1 MNKKV
6 FVKLIALLMA
16 AAMLLGV
23 CACSATDNNPTIGKI
38 GKVKIKLSQYQQ
50 IYQQY
55 SYYAKSMDDFNGFIK
70 NQLITY
76 GVTLNKCYELG
87 LDKEISQDELQKNV
101 DAKLDQAIASYKVD
115 ASITDE
121 AAIRENKLEQFKA
134 ALKKQGTSY
143 KAYMKSLKQSE
154 LESMMMEMLQ
164 EKIYS
169 EVQFDAS
176 AFEKY
181 ISENTLSQR
190 DSYGKDV
197 SAFMTAYNSYIS
209 GSGMIPLYTP
219 NDMFTVKHLLVQ
231 YDNSDKVSDTVEGV
245 FTDEQNKKLDE
256 IRKALESGISLD
268 EFVDKY
274 VTNGDYQSD
283 TVFVSATPDPSATP
297 NPDATPEPTADPDSP
312 GGYKEHGYI
321 MNENLLSKYFDG
333 FGAAAC
339 LLFYGDDWK
348 IPAESASPAPDA
360 TDAPKTTD
368 APATDVPAT
377 DVPATTDVASTD
389 VPSTDAP
396 ATTDVAS
403 TDAPATDAPATDAPT
418 TDKPADNETDPVKK
432 YGIKIYTTTDGQKIA
447 EVTTKTSGGGVHF
460 LFINERLDAGDT
472 VIKAEN
478 DDAAYRNAKKF
489 YIEKTEQDHYSE
501 CFTEWKNNTKIRM
514 NDKYIDTYAKQFLAT
529 ARASTAAAVQN
540 SRSRTGAGI
549 PEGQE
554 NSMRMCSKRRSA
566 RCR

>member
-1 MNKKV
+1 MMNKKV

-190 DSYGKDV
+190 DNYGKDV

-321 MNENLLSKYFDG
+321 MNEDLLSKYFDG

-377 DVPATTDVASTD
+377 D
-389 VPSTDAP
+389 
-396 ATTDVAS
+396 
-403 TDAPATDAPATDAPT
+403 APT
-418 TDKPADNETDPVKK
+418 TDKPADGETDPVKK

-460 LFINERLDAGDT
+460 IFINERLDAGDT

-514 NDKYIDTYAKQFLAT
+514 NDKYIDTYAKQFL
-529 ARASTAAAVQN
+529 
-540 SRSRTGAGI
+540 GI
-549 PEGQE
+549 
-554 NSMRMCSKRRSA
+554 A
-566 RCR
+566 

>member
-1 MNKKV
+1 MMNKKV

-154 LESMMMEMLQ
+154 LESMMMELLQ

-256 IRKALESGISLD
+256 IRKTLESGISLD

-348 IPAESASPAPDA
+348 IPVESASPAPDA
-360 TDAPKTTD
+360 TDAP
-368 APATDVPAT
+368 
-377 DVPATTDVASTD
+377 
-389 VPSTDAP
+389 
-396 ATTDVAS
+396 
-403 TDAPATDAPATDAPT
+403 T
-418 TDKPADNETDPVKK
+418 TDKPADDETDPVKK

-460 LFINERLDAGDT
+460 IFINERLDAGDT

-514 NDKYIDTYAKQFLAT
+514 NDKYIDTYAKQFL
-529 ARASTAAAVQN
+529 
-540 SRSRTGAGI
+540 GI
-549 PEGQE
+549 
-554 NSMRMCSKRRSA
+554 A
-566 RCR
+566 

>member
-6 FVKLIALLMA
+6 FVKLIALLTT

-23 CACSATDNNPTIGKI
+23 CACSAIDDNPTIGKI
-38 GKVKIKLSQYQQ
+38 GKVKITLSQYQQ

-55 SYYAKSMDDFNGFIK
+55 SYYANSMDDFNGFIK
-70 NQLITY
+70 DQLITY

-87 LDKEISQDELQKNV
+87 LDKKINNDELQKNV
-101 DAKLDQAIASYKVD
+101 DAQLDQALASYKVD

-143 KAYMKSLKQSE
+143 KAYMKSLEQSE
-154 LESMMMEMLQ
+154 LESMMMEMLK
-164 EKIYS
+164 ENIYS
-169 EVQFDAS
+169 KVQFDAS

-181 ISENTLSQR
+181 ISENTLTQR
-190 DSYGKDV
+190 ESYGKDV

-231 YDNSDKVSDTVEGV
+231 YDNSDEVSDTVEGV

-321 MNENLLSKYFDG
+321 MNEDLLSKYFDG

-348 IPAESASPAPDA
+348 IPVESASPAPDA
-360 TDAPKTTD
+360 TDAPATD

-377 DVPATTDVASTD
+377 DAPATTDVA
-389 VPSTDAP
+389 STDAP

-403 TDAPATDAPATDAPT
+403 TDAPATDAPATD
-418 TDKPADNETDPVKK
+418 KPADDETDPVKK

-460 LFINERLDAGDT
+460 IFINERLDAGDT

-489 YIEKTEQDHYSE
+489 YTEKMEQEHYSD
-501 CFTEWKNNTKIRM
+501 CFNEWKNNTKIRM
-514 NDKYIDTYAKQFLAT
+514 NDKYIDTYAKQFL
-529 ARASTAAAVQN
+529 
-540 SRSRTGAGI
+540 GI
-549 PEGQE
+549 
-554 NSMRMCSKRRSA
+554 A
-566 RCR
+566 

>member
-1 MNKKV
+1 MMNKKV

-87 LDKEISQDELQKNV
+87 LDKKISQDELQKNV

-121 AAIRENKLEQFKA
+121 AAIRENKLDQFKA

-164 EKIYS
+164 EIIYS

-190 DSYGKDV
+190 DNYGKDV

-348 IPAESASPAPDA
+348 IPVESASPAPDA

-377 DVPATTDVASTD
+377 DAPATTDVASTD

-460 LFINERLDAGDT
+460 IFINERLDAGDT

-489 YIEKTEQDHYSE
+489 YTEKTEQDHYSE

-514 NDKYIDTYAKQFLAT
+514 NDKYIDTYAKQFL
-529 ARASTAAAVQN
+529 
-540 SRSRTGAGI
+540 GI
-549 PEGQE
+549 
-554 NSMRMCSKRRSA
+554 A
-566 RCR
+566 

>member
-1 MNKKV
+1 MMNKKV

-368 APATDVPAT
+368 APATDAPAT
-377 DVPATTDVASTD
+377 TDVPSTDAPATTDVASTD

-432 YGIKIYTTTDGQKIA
+432 YGIKVYTTTDGQKIA

-460 LFINERLDAGDT
+460 IFINERLDAGDT

-514 NDKYIDTYAKQFLAT
+514 NDKYIDTYAKQFL
-529 ARASTAAAVQN
+529 
-540 SRSRTGAGI
+540 GI
-549 PEGQE
+549 
-554 NSMRMCSKRRSA
+554 A
-566 RCR
+566 

>member
-1 MNKKV
+1 MMNKKV

-16 AAMLLGV
+16 VAMLLGV

-190 DSYGKDV
+190 DNYGKDV

-348 IPAESASPAPDA
+348 IPVESASPAPDA

-368 APATDVPAT
+368 APATDAPATDVPAT
-377 DVPATTDVASTD
+377 DAPATTDVASTD

-418 TDKPADNETDPVKK
+418 TDKPADGETDPVKK

-460 LFINERLDAGDT
+460 IFINERLDAGDT

-489 YIEKTEQDHYSE
+489 YTEKMEQDHYSE

-514 NDKYIDTYAKQFLAT
+514 NDKYIDTYAKQFL
-529 ARASTAAAVQN
+529 
-540 SRSRTGAGI
+540 GI
-549 PEGQE
+549 
-554 NSMRMCSKRRSA
+554 A
-566 RCR
+566 

>member
-377 DVPATTDVASTD
+377 D
-389 VPSTDAP
+389 
-396 ATTDVAS
+396 
-403 TDAPATDAPATDAPT
+403 APT
-418 TDKPADNETDPVKK
+418 TDKPADDETDPVKK
-432 YGIKIYTTTDGQKIA
+432 YGIKIYTTNDGQKIA

-460 LFINERLDAGDT
+460 IFINERLDAGDT

-514 NDKYIDTYAKQFLAT
+514 NDKYIDTYAKQFL
-529 ARASTAAAVQN
+529 
-540 SRSRTGAGI
+540 GI
-549 PEGQE
+549 
-554 NSMRMCSKRRSA
+554 A
-566 RCR
+566 

>member
-1 MNKKV
+1 MMNKKV

-190 DSYGKDV
+190 DNYGKDV

-368 APATDVPAT
+368 APATD
-377 DVPATTDVASTD
+377 
-389 VPSTDAP
+389 
-396 ATTDVAS
+396 
-403 TDAPATDAPATDAPT
+403 APATDAPATDAPT

-460 LFINERLDAGDT
+460 IFINERLDAGDT

-514 NDKYIDTYAKQFLAT
+514 NDKYIDTYAKQFL
-529 ARASTAAAVQN
+529 
-540 SRSRTGAGI
+540 GI
-549 PEGQE
+549 
-554 NSMRMCSKRRSA
+554 A
-566 RCR
+566 

>member
-1 MNKKV
+1 MMNKKV

-38 GKVKIKLSQYQQ
+38 GKVKITLSQYQQ

-55 SYYAKSMDDFNGFIK
+55 SYYANSMDDFNGFIK

-121 AAIRENKLEQFKA
+121 AAIRENKLDQFKA

-190 DSYGKDV
+190 DNYGKDV

-377 DVPATTDVASTD
+377 D
-389 VPSTDAP
+389 AP
-396 ATTDVAS
+396 A
-403 TDAPATDAPATDAPT
+403 T
-418 TDKPADNETDPVKK
+418 TDKPADDETDPVKK

-460 LFINERLDAGDT
+460 IFINERLDAGDT

-514 NDKYIDTYAKQFLAT
+514 NDKYIDTYAKQFL
-529 ARASTAAAVQN
+529 
-540 SRSRTGAGI
+540 GI
-549 PEGQE
+549 
-554 NSMRMCSKRRSA
+554 A
-566 RCR
+566 

>member
-164 EKIYS
+164 EIIYS
-169 EVQFDAS
+169 DVQFDAS

-377 DVPATTDVASTD
+377 DAPATDAPATIDVASTD

-418 TDKPADNETDPVKK
+418 TDKPADDKTDPVKK

-460 LFINERLDAGDT
+460 IFINERLDAGDT

-489 YIEKTEQDHYSE
+489 YTEKMEQDHYSE

-514 NDKYIDTYAKQFLAT
+514 NDKYIDTYAKQFL
-529 ARASTAAAVQN
+529 
-540 SRSRTGAGI
+540 GI
-549 PEGQE
+549 
-554 NSMRMCSKRRSA
+554 A
-566 RCR
+566 

>member
-1 MNKKV
+1 MMNKKV

-190 DSYGKDV
+190 DNYGKDV

-209 GSGMIPLYTP
+209 GSSMIPLYTP

-368 APATDVPAT
+368 APATDAPAT
-377 DVPATTDVASTD
+377 DVHVTDAPATTD

-460 LFINERLDAGDT
+460 IFINERLDAGDT

-489 YIEKTEQDHYSE
+489 YTEKMEQDHYSE

-514 NDKYIDTYAKQFLAT
+514 NDKYIDTYAKQFL
-529 ARASTAAAVQN
+529 
-540 SRSRTGAGI
+540 GI
-549 PEGQE
+549 
-554 NSMRMCSKRRSA
+554 A
-566 RCR
+566 

>member
-190 DSYGKDV
+190 DNYGKDV

-360 TDAPKTTD
+360 TDAP
-368 APATDVPAT
+368 
-377 DVPATTDVASTD
+377 
-389 VPSTDAP
+389 
-396 ATTDVAS
+396 
-403 TDAPATDAPATDAPT
+403 T

-432 YGIKIYTTTDGQKIA
+432 YGIKVYTTTDGQKIA

-460 LFINERLDAGDT
+460 IFINERLDAGDT

-514 NDKYIDTYAKQFLAT
+514 NDKYIDTYAKQFL
-529 ARASTAAAVQN
+529 
-540 SRSRTGAGI
+540 GI
-549 PEGQE
+549 
-554 NSMRMCSKRRSA
+554 A
-566 RCR
+566 

>member
-1 MNKKV
+1 MMNKKV

-121 AAIRENKLEQFKA
+121 VAIRENKLEQFKA

-164 EKIYS
+164 EIIYS
-169 EVQFDAS
+169 DVQFDAS

-377 DVPATTDVASTD
+377 DAPATDAPATIDVASTD

-418 TDKPADNETDPVKK
+418 TDKPADDKTDPVKK

-460 LFINERLDAGDT
+460 IFINERLDAGDT

-489 YIEKTEQDHYSE
+489 YTEKMEQDHYSE

-514 NDKYIDTYAKQFLAT
+514 NDKYIDTYAKQFL
-529 ARASTAAAVQN
+529 
-540 SRSRTGAGI
+540 GI
-549 PEGQE
+549 
-554 NSMRMCSKRRSA
+554 A
-566 RCR
+566 

>member
-38 GKVKIKLSQYQQ
+38 GKVKITLSQYQQ

-101 DAKLDQAIASYKVD
+101 DAQLDKAIASYKVD

-297 NPDATPEPTADPDSP
+297 NPDATPEPTADPVSP

-321 MNENLLSKYFDG
+321 MNEDLLSKYFDG

-348 IPAESASPAPDA
+348 IPVESASPAPDA
-360 TDAPKTTD
+360 TDVPKTTD

-377 DVPATTDVASTD
+377 DAPATTDVASTD

-418 TDKPADNETDPVKK
+418 TDKPADGETDPVKK

-460 LFINERLDAGDT
+460 IFINERLDAGDT

-489 YIEKTEQDHYSE
+489 YTEKMEQDHYSE

-514 NDKYIDTYAKQFLAT
+514 NDKFIDTYAKQFL
-529 ARASTAAAVQN
+529 
-540 SRSRTGAGI
+540 GI
-549 PEGQE
+549 
-554 NSMRMCSKRRSA
+554 A
-566 RCR
+566 

>member
-1 MNKKV
+1 MMNKKV

-87 LDKEISQDELQKNV
+87 LDKKISQDELQKNV

-164 EKIYS
+164 EIIYS
-169 EVQFDAS
+169 DVQFDAS

-348 IPAESASPAPDA
+348 IPVESASPAPDA
-360 TDAPKTTD
+360 TDAPATDAPATD

-377 DVPATTDVASTD
+377 DAPATTDVASTD

-460 LFINERLDAGDT
+460 IFINERLDAGDT

-489 YIEKTEQDHYSE
+489 YTEKMEQEHYSE

-514 NDKYIDTYAKQFLAT
+514 NDKYIDTYAKQFL
-529 ARASTAAAVQN
+529 
-540 SRSRTGAGI
+540 GI
-549 PEGQE
+549 
-554 NSMRMCSKRRSA
+554 A
-566 RCR
+566 

>member
-1 MNKKV
+1 MMNKKV

-190 DSYGKDV
+190 DNYGKDV

-339 LLFYGDDWK
+339 LLSTAMIGRF
-348 IPAESASPAPDA
+348 PLSPHP
-360 TDAPKTTD
+360 PH
-368 APATDVPAT
+368 PMQPML
-377 DVPATTDVASTD
+377 PR
-389 VPSTDAP
+389 PRMLP
-396 ATTDVAS
+396 Q
-403 TDAPATDAPATDAPT
+403 PMLPQRMFPQPMLPQPPMLLPPMLPQRMHPQPMLPPPINPPT
-418 TDKPADNETDPVKK
+418 TRPTPSRSTASRYTPPPTDRRSQKSPQRLPA
-432 YGIKIYTTTDGQKIA
+432 
-447 EVTTKTSGGGVHF
+447 
-460 LFINERLDAGDT
+460 
-472 VIKAEN
+472 
-478 DDAAYRNAKKF
+478 AAYTSSSSTKGLMQAIPLSKLR
-489 YIEKTEQDHYSE
+489 TMMQLTGTPRSS
-501 CFTEWKNNTKIRM
+501 TSKNGTGSLLRM
-514 NDKYIDTYAKQFLAT
+514 FH
-529 ARASTAAAVQN
+529 
-540 SRSRTGAGI
+540 
-549 PEGQE
+549 
-554 NSMRMCSKRRSA
+554 
-566 RCR
+566 

>member
-1 MNKKV
+1 MMNKKV

-38 GKVKIKLSQYQQ
+38 GKVKITLSQYQQ

-55 SYYAKSMDDFNGFIK
+55 SYYANSMDDFNGFIK

-121 AAIRENKLEQFKA
+121 AAIRENKLDQFKA

-190 DSYGKDV
+190 DNYGKDV

-283 TVFVSATPDPSATP
+283 TVFVSATPDPAATP

-368 APATDVPAT
+368 APATD
-377 DVPATTDVASTD
+377 
-389 VPSTDAP
+389 
-396 ATTDVAS
+396 
-403 TDAPATDAPATDAPT
+403 APATDAPT
-418 TDKPADNETDPVKK
+418 TDKPADDETDPVKK

-460 LFINERLDAGDT
+460 IFINERLDAGDT

-514 NDKYIDTYAKQFLAT
+514 NDKYIDTYAKQFL
-529 ARASTAAAVQN
+529 
-540 SRSRTGAGI
+540 GI
-549 PEGQE
+549 
-554 NSMRMCSKRRSA
+554 A
-566 RCR
+566 

>member
-169 EVQFDAS
+169 EVKFDAS

-190 DSYGKDV
+190 DNYGKDV

-348 IPAESASPAPDA
+348 IPVESASPAPD
-360 TDAPKTTD
+360 
-368 APATDVPAT
+368 
-377 DVPATTDVASTD
+377 
-389 VPSTDAP
+389 
-396 ATTDVAS
+396 
-403 TDAPATDAPATDAPT
+403 ATDAPATDAPT
-418 TDKPADNETDPVKK
+418 TDKPADDETDPVKK

-460 LFINERLDAGDT
+460 IFINERLDAGDT

-514 NDKYIDTYAKQFLAT
+514 NDKYIDTYAKQFL
-529 ARASTAAAVQN
+529 
-540 SRSRTGAGI
+540 GI
-549 PEGQE
+549 
-554 NSMRMCSKRRSA
+554 A
-566 RCR
+566 

>member
-190 DSYGKDV
+190 DNYGKDV

-274 VTNGDYQSD
+274 VTDGDYQSD
-283 TVFVSATPDPSATP
+283 TVFVSATPDPSAISQLTK
-297 NPDATPEPTADPDSP
+297 TKS
-312 GGYKEHGYI
+312 
-321 MNENLLSKYFDG
+321 L
-333 FGAAAC
+333 
-339 LLFYGDDWK
+339 
-348 IPAESASPAPDA
+348 SPAIALKHRRFGFAQSAIGHQNFYRPFA
-360 TDAPKTTD
+360 EKGLEFKLCPHYAVGQLRKVRYGNNGKGFFCFC
-368 APATDVPAT
+368 AG
-377 DVPATTDVASTD
+377 
-389 VPSTDAP
+389 
-396 ATTDVAS
+396 
-403 TDAPATDAPATDAPT
+403 
-418 TDKPADNETDPVKK
+418 KPRYYPHTKSAQPVNGKQRYNNSQNFLGHK
-432 YGIKIYTTTDGQKIA
+432 
-447 EVTTKTSGGGVHF
+447 KTSCKC
-460 LFINERLDAGDT
+460 L
-472 VIKAEN
+472 
-478 DDAAYRNAKKF
+478 
-489 YIEKTEQDHYSE
+489 
-501 CFTEWKNNTKIRM
+501 
-514 NDKYIDTYAKQFLAT
+514 
-529 ARASTAAAVQN
+529 
-540 SRSRTGAGI
+540 
-549 PEGQE
+549 
-554 NSMRMCSKRRSA
+554 
-566 RCR
+566 

>member
-1 MNKKV
+1 MMNKKV

-121 AAIRENKLEQFKA
+121 AAIRENKLDQFKA

-169 EVQFDAS
+169 KVQFDAS

-256 IRKALESGISLD
+256 IRKTLESGISLD

-348 IPAESASPAPDA
+348 IPVESASPAPDA
-360 TDAPKTTD
+360 TDAP
-368 APATDVPAT
+368 
-377 DVPATTDVASTD
+377 
-389 VPSTDAP
+389 
-396 ATTDVAS
+396 
-403 TDAPATDAPATDAPT
+403 T
-418 TDKPADNETDPVKK
+418 TDKPADDETDPVKK

-460 LFINERLDAGDT
+460 IFINERLDAGDT

-514 NDKYIDTYAKQFLAT
+514 NDKYIDTYAKQFL
-529 ARASTAAAVQN
+529 
-540 SRSRTGAGI
+540 GI
-549 PEGQE
+549 
-554 NSMRMCSKRRSA
+554 A
-566 RCR
+566 

>member
-1 MNKKV
+1 MMNKKV

-87 LDKEISQDELQKNV
+87 LDKKISQDELQKNV

-164 EKIYS
+164 EIIYS
-169 EVQFDAS
+169 DVQFDAS

-348 IPAESASPAPDA
+348 IPVESASPAPDA
-360 TDAPKTTD
+360 TDAPATDAPATD

-377 DVPATTDVASTD
+377 DAPATTDVASTD

-460 LFINERLDAGDT
+460 IFINERLDAGDT

-489 YIEKTEQDHYSE
+489 YTEKMEQDHYSE

-514 NDKYIDTYAKQFLAT
+514 NDKYIDTYAKQFL
-529 ARASTAAAVQN
+529 
-540 SRSRTGAGI
+540 GI
-549 PEGQE
+549 
-554 NSMRMCSKRRSA
+554 A
-566 RCR
+566 

>member
-1 MNKKV
+1 MMNKKV

-169 EVQFDAS
+169 EVKFDAS

-190 DSYGKDV
+190 DNYGKDV

-348 IPAESASPAPDA
+348 IPVESASPAP
-360 TDAPKTTD
+360 
-368 APATDVPAT
+368 
-377 DVPATTDVASTD
+377 
-389 VPSTDAP
+389 
-396 ATTDVAS
+396 
-403 TDAPATDAPATDAPT
+403 DAPT
-418 TDKPADNETDPVKK
+418 TDKPADDETDPVKK

-460 LFINERLDAGDT
+460 IFINERLDAGDT

-514 NDKYIDTYAKQFLAT
+514 NDKYIDTYAKQFL
-529 ARASTAAAVQN
+529 
-540 SRSRTGAGI
+540 GI
-549 PEGQE
+549 
-554 NSMRMCSKRRSA
+554 A
-566 RCR
+566 

>member
-1 MNKKV
+1 MMNKKV

-169 EVQFDAS
+169 DVKFDAS

-348 IPAESASPAPDA
+348 IPVESAS
-360 TDAPKTTD
+360 
-368 APATDVPAT
+368 
-377 DVPATTDVASTD
+377 
-389 VPSTDAP
+389 
-396 ATTDVAS
+396 
-403 TDAPATDAPATDAPT
+403 PATDAPT
-418 TDKPADNETDPVKK
+418 TDKPADDETDPVKK
-432 YGIKIYTTTDGQKIA
+432 YGIKIYTTNDGQKIA

-460 LFINERLDAGDT
+460 IFINERLDAGDT

-514 NDKYIDTYAKQFLAT
+514 NDKYIDTYAKQFL
-529 ARASTAAAVQN
+529 
-540 SRSRTGAGI
+540 GI
-549 PEGQE
+549 
-554 NSMRMCSKRRSA
+554 A
-566 RCR
+566 

>member
-1 MNKKV
+1 MMNKKV

-87 LDKEISQDELQKNV
+87 LDKKISQDELQKNV

-154 LESMMMEMLQ
+154 RESMMMEMLQ
-164 EKIYS
+164 EIIYS
-169 EVQFDAS
+169 EVKFDAS

-190 DSYGKDV
+190 DNYGKDV

-377 DVPATTDVASTD
+377 DAPATTDVASTD
-389 VPSTDAP
+389 APSTDAP

-403 TDAPATDAPATDAPT
+403 TDAPATDAPATDAPATDAPATDAPT

-460 LFINERLDAGDT
+460 IFINERLDAGDT

-514 NDKYIDTYAKQFLAT
+514 NDKYIDTYAKQFL
-529 ARASTAAAVQN
+529 
-540 SRSRTGAGI
+540 GI
-549 PEGQE
+549 
-554 NSMRMCSKRRSA
+554 A
-566 RCR
+566 

>member
-1 MNKKV
+1 MMNKKV

-321 MNENLLSKYFDG
+321 MNEDLLSKYFDG
-333 FGAAAC
+333 FGSAAC

-348 IPAESASPAPDA
+348 IPVESASPAPDA
-360 TDAPKTTD
+360 TDAPATDAPATDAPATD

-377 DVPATTDVASTD
+377 DAPATTDVASTD

-418 TDKPADNETDPVKK
+418 TDKPADGETDPVKK

-460 LFINERLDAGDT
+460 IFINERLDAGDT

-489 YIEKTEQDHYSE
+489 YTEKMEQDHYSE

-514 NDKYIDTYAKQFLAT
+514 NDKYIDTYAKQFL
-529 ARASTAAAVQN
+529 
-540 SRSRTGAGI
+540 GI
-549 PEGQE
+549 
-554 NSMRMCSKRRSA
+554 A
-566 RCR
+566 

>member
-1 MNKKV
+1 MMNKKV

-87 LDKEISQDELQKNV
+87 LDKKISQDELQKNV

-164 EKIYS
+164 EIIYS
-169 EVQFDAS
+169 DVQFDAS

-348 IPAESASPAPDA
+348 IPVESASPAPDA

-377 DVPATTDVASTD
+377 DAPATTDVASTD
-389 VPSTDAP
+389 VPSTDAPATTDVASTDAP

-418 TDKPADNETDPVKK
+418 TDKPADGETDPVKK

-460 LFINERLDAGDT
+460 IFINERLDAGDT

-489 YIEKTEQDHYSE
+489 YTEKMEQDHYSE

-514 NDKYIDTYAKQFLAT
+514 NDKYIDTYAKQFL
-529 ARASTAAAVQN
+529 
-540 SRSRTGAGI
+540 GI
-549 PEGQE
+549 
-554 NSMRMCSKRRSA
+554 A
-566 RCR
+566 

>member
-1 MNKKV
+1 MMNKKV

-190 DSYGKDV
+190 DNYGKDV

-274 VTNGDYQSD
+274 VTDGDYQSD

-339 LLFYGDDWK
+339 VLFYGDDWK

-368 APATDVPAT
+368 APATD
-377 DVPATTDVASTD
+377 
-389 VPSTDAP
+389 
-396 ATTDVAS
+396 
-403 TDAPATDAPATDAPT
+403 APATDAPT
-418 TDKPADNETDPVKK
+418 TDKPADDETDPVKK

-460 LFINERLDAGDT
+460 IFINERLDAGDT

-514 NDKYIDTYAKQFLAT
+514 NDKYIDTYAKQFL
-529 ARASTAAAVQN
+529 
-540 SRSRTGAGI
+540 GI
-549 PEGQE
+549 
-554 NSMRMCSKRRSA
+554 A
-566 RCR
+566 

>member
-1 MNKKV
+1 MMNKKV

-164 EKIYS
+164 EIIYS
-169 EVQFDAS
+169 EVKFDAS

-190 DSYGKDV
+190 DNYGKDV

-348 IPAESASPAPDA
+348 IPVESASPAPDA

-377 DVPATTDVASTD
+377 DAPATTDVASTD

-403 TDAPATDAPATDAPT
+403 TDAPATDAPAADAPT

-460 LFINERLDAGDT
+460 IFINERLDAGDT

-489 YIEKTEQDHYSE
+489 YTEKTEQDHYSE

-514 NDKYIDTYAKQFLAT
+514 NDKYIDTYAKQFL
-529 ARASTAAAVQN
+529 
-540 SRSRTGAGI
+540 GI
-549 PEGQE
+549 
-554 NSMRMCSKRRSA
+554 A
-566 RCR
+566 

>member
-1 MNKKV
+1 MMNKKV

-38 GKVKIKLSQYQQ
+38 GKVKITLSQYQQ

-55 SYYAKSMDDFNGFIK
+55 SYYANSMDDFNGFIK

-190 DSYGKDV
+190 DNYGKDV

-219 NDMFTVKHLLVQ
+219 KDMFTVKHLLVQ

-360 TDAPKTTD
+360 
-368 APATDVPAT
+368 
-377 DVPATTDVASTD
+377 
-389 VPSTDAP
+389 
-396 ATTDVAS
+396 
-403 TDAPATDAPATDAPT
+403 PT
-418 TDKPADNETDPVKK
+418 TDKPADDETDPVKK

-460 LFINERLDAGDT
+460 IFINERLDAGDT

-514 NDKYIDTYAKQFLAT
+514 NDKYIDTYAKQFL
-529 ARASTAAAVQN
+529 
-540 SRSRTGAGI
+540 GI
-549 PEGQE
+549 
-554 NSMRMCSKRRSA
+554 A
-566 RCR
+566 

>member
-121 AAIRENKLEQFKA
+121 AAIRENKLDQFKA

-190 DSYGKDV
+190 DNYGKDV

-368 APATDVPAT
+368 APATD
-377 DVPATTDVASTD
+377 
-389 VPSTDAP
+389 
-396 ATTDVAS
+396 
-403 TDAPATDAPATDAPT
+403 APATDAPT
-418 TDKPADNETDPVKK
+418 TDKPADGETDPVKK

-460 LFINERLDAGDT
+460 IFINERLDAGDT

-514 NDKYIDTYAKQFLAT
+514 NDKYIDTYAKQFL
-529 ARASTAAAVQN
+529 
-540 SRSRTGAGI
+540 GI
-549 PEGQE
+549 
-554 NSMRMCSKRRSA
+554 A
-566 RCR
+566 

>member
-190 DSYGKDV
+190 DNYGKDV

-368 APATDVPAT
+368 APATD
-377 DVPATTDVASTD
+377 
-389 VPSTDAP
+389 
-396 ATTDVAS
+396 
-403 TDAPATDAPATDAPT
+403 APATDAPT

-432 YGIKIYTTTDGQKIA
+432 YGIKIYTTSDGQKIA

-460 LFINERLDAGDT
+460 IFINERLDAGDT

-514 NDKYIDTYAKQFLAT
+514 NDKYIDTYAKQFL
-529 ARASTAAAVQN
+529 
-540 SRSRTGAGI
+540 GI
-549 PEGQE
+549 
-554 NSMRMCSKRRSA
+554 A
-566 RCR
+566 

>member
-1 MNKKV
+1 MMNKKV

-38 GKVKIKLSQYQQ
+38 GKVKITLSQYQQ

-55 SYYAKSMDDFNGFIK
+55 SYYANSMDDFNGFIK

-121 AAIRENKLEQFKA
+121 AAIRENKLDQFKA

-190 DSYGKDV
+190 DNYGKDV

-368 APATDVPAT
+368 APVT
-377 DVPATTDVASTD
+377 DVPATTDVPSTDAPATTD

-418 TDKPADNETDPVKK
+418 TDKPADDETDPVKK

-460 LFINERLDAGDT
+460 IFINERLDAGDT

-514 NDKYIDTYAKQFLAT
+514 NDKYIDTYAKQFL
-529 ARASTAAAVQN
+529 
-540 SRSRTGAGI
+540 GI
-549 PEGQE
+549 
-554 NSMRMCSKRRSA
+554 A
-566 RCR
+566 

>member
-1 MNKKV
+1 MMNKKV

-190 DSYGKDV
+190 DNYGKDV

-321 MNENLLSKYFDG
+321 MNEDLLSKYFDG

-348 IPAESASPAPDA
+348 IPVESASPAPDA

-377 DVPATTDVASTD
+377 DAPTTDVASTD

-460 LFINERLDAGDT
+460 IFINERLDAGDT

-501 CFTEWKNNTKIRM
+501 CFNEWKNNTKIRM
-514 NDKYIDTYAKQFLAT
+514 NDKYIDTYAKQFL
-529 ARASTAAAVQN
+529 
-540 SRSRTGAGI
+540 GI
-549 PEGQE
+549 
-554 NSMRMCSKRRSA
+554 A
-566 RCR
+566 